1 MAKKIKIGSVFFRAQ
16 YISLVDGGGNYGSN
30 PEKIKMKCGAGLSQV
45 CILSTLFCQVCI
57 LSTLFCQVS
66 ILSTLF
72 CQVNILSSL
81 VLSNFIL
88 SPFILSYVF
97 VNCLLSTRILSN
109 PEELPIWQ
117 QMSGFWGEGDKVQES
132 LPPSVL
138 LFPV

>member
-57 LSTLFCQVS
+57 LSTLFCQVD
-66 ILSTLF
+66 
-72 CQVNILSSL
+72 ILSSL

-132 LPPSVL
+132 PPPSVS

>member
-30 PEKIKMKCGAGLSQV
+30 PEKIKMKCGAGLS
-45 CILSTLFCQVCI
+45 QVCI

>member
-57 LSTLFCQVS
+57 LSTLFCQVD
-66 ILSTLF
+66 
-72 CQVNILSSL
+72 ILSSL